1 MPSHRTV
8 EDYDRLVKGTVGW
21 PPGKWWDSPDAD
33 SIAHDI
39 CVRTLACDGPV
50 DRIIIGCVPVTT
62 LPAVKLAGY
71 RLAVVG
77 VTPSLLTTRLMS
89 RKPAST
95 DQPGPE
101 AVTTMMASQELAI
114 QIAEVTFS
122 SFEQIHQLAPGRWF
136 VWAASGAGK
145 SHYVRALHPRRCTT
159 VRAITAEVSAVFHI
173 IVDNYL
179 ASFIHPMD
187 SNGVFRKFHTWYIAV
202 RQAIGLRY
210 DLLDNP
216 LSARSYRFAP
226 SYPPAAILGQ
236 ADHPVRQWV
245 RSPRF
250 SLLRTAWVSIKLTPF
265 VVLACWAYGIRGLFT
280 LIPFAWLSFTRRP
293 LRTPFPVAEHVVLRQ
308 DFRQLRVLPPKSVA
322 SLHSHPGPASERNA
336 ADDTI
341 NSFITM
347 HGYDVY
353 SVQQSQRDV
362 ERQFSGSH
370 THYWPVDRVVP
381 QHSDDIVPTH
391 VIKLLNVDYYI
402 NWIEYL
408 WMAQPFMLFTFT
420 PQDPSGESDGIQ
432 WTTNADNTISM
443 RITGGATYRHQL
455 WDYDVD
461 IAEARYRGF
470 AVTYTVDR
478 VAVSEHWS
486 IVLLTPRSV
495 DPYSGPV
502 GCTLQRA
509 TLARDALCLD
519 GTIRPCAAI
528 RCSGPDPFLS
538 VCIPGTYASVRVP
551 STTEVI
557 LRGRCALGPSAYADL
572 TSVLGKEYPDGLTLA
587 HAAIFAA
594 FPVDKVGAA
603 CTSQLTVAD
612 SAIHYRTLSVGL
624 PTTDDK
630 PMGAVIAP
638 PVIPS
643 GYVPYRG
650 LCADVW
656 TVTERLAVVHND
668 QEVLPP
674 KYLGFAAEFAR
685 LLIPKAH
692 SIAPI
697 RVHDVIVAQSRPS
710 QRLKN
715 KIAAKKLSHFLSK
728 PAITISSFQKGE
740 VYSALKDP
748 RNIST
753 LPAEHCLI
761 YSQYT
766 RPFSDHLKT
775 TPWYAFGMH
784 PRKVGA
790 RIVFI
795 ARTSDEVIETDFS
808 RFDGTHSQGL
818 YHLELALLLR
828 AFPVEEHATIRTI
841 HQQMVSAKAWTKHG
855 CDYDMGGSRA
865 SGSADTSLF
874 NSIDNA
880 FVAYSAFRNDG
891 KKPEEAY
898 AALGLY
904 GGDDGITPDLDCS
917 VYEKT
922 AADLQLRLK
931 ATVHPAHARTSM
943 LGRIYPAPADGP
955 QNMADLPRQLAKLH
969 VCASRDPQV
978 WKTIVA
984 DRARG
989 ILAWDPDTPVLSHW
1003 ARLALRTHDSKS
1015 PIRDREAEFKVN
1027 QMAACLADGHII
1039 DTPCERVMYAEAAT
1053 SLGLPEFQ
1061 IREYCAMLDA
1071 ATTFVYPPLHIPP
1084 PPVLTTGV
1092 AMGNQYVQPGPTLG
1106 QAAMLA
1112 AATDSKR
1119 APLGWR
1125 CTHSDDIVFPIV
1137 IEPTG
1142 RPQPRET
1149 KTLAA
1154 AQPSIVTTKRVTV
1167 EAIIAGAV
1175 KPAGLVSWAFSALKP
1190 CVDCSG
1196 PLTITPAQLLRIS
1209 HMPKAVPPKRCKK
1222 CKGEQQKRIAAH
1234 AAASPGL

>member
-1 MPSHRTV
+1 MPAHRV
-8 EDYDRLVKGTVGW
+8 VDDYDDLVRASVGW
-21 PPGKWWDSPDAD
+21 PPGKWYESPDAD

-50 DRIIIGCVPVTT
+50 DRIIIGCVPATT

-71 RLAVVG
+71 RLAVVR
-77 VTPSLLTTRLMS
+77 VTPSLLTARLSS
-89 RKPAST
+89 RTSVA
-95 DQPGPE
+95 QPGPE
-101 AVTTMMASQELAI
+101 VVTVMMASQELAT
-114 QIAEVTFS
+114 QVAEVTFS
-122 SFEQIHQLAPGRWF
+122 SFEQIYQLAPGRWF

-145 SHYVRALHPRRCTT
+145 THYVRALHPRRCTT
-159 VRAITAEVSAVFHI
+159 VRAITAEVTAVFHI
-173 IVDNYL
+173 LVDNFSATFL
-179 ASFIHPMD
+179 HPMD
-187 SNGVFRKFHTWYIAV
+187 SVHWFGPKLHTWYIAV

-236 ADHPVRQWV
+236 AGHPVREWV

-250 SLLRTAWVSIKLTPF
+250 SLLRTAWCAAKLMPF
-265 VVLACWAYGIRGLFT
+265 VALVCYICGARGLFS
-280 LIPFAWLSFTRRP
+280 LLPLVYLAFTRRP

-308 DFRQLRVLPPKSVA
+308 DFRQLRVLPTKSVA

-381 QHSDDIVPTH
+381 EHSDDIVPTH
-391 VIKLLNVDYYI
+391 VVKLLNVDYYI
-402 NWIEYL
+402 DWVAYL

-432 WTTNADNTISM
+432 WTTNDDNTISM

-495 DPYSGPV
+495 DPYSGPI
-502 GCTLQRA
+502 GCTLRRA
-509 TLARDALCLD
+509 VLARNALCLD
-519 GTIRPCAAI
+519 GTTRLCAAI
-528 RCSGPDPFLS
+528 RCSGPEPFLS

-551 STTEVI
+551 STTEAI

-572 TSVLGKEYPDGLTLA
+572 TSVLGKEYPDGLALA
-587 HAAIFAA
+587 HAVIFAA

-603 CTSQLTVAD
+603 CSSKLTVAD
-612 SAIHYRTLSVGL
+612 SAIHYRTLAVGL

-638 PVIPS
+638 PIIPS
-643 GYVPYRG
+643 GYLPYRG

-656 TVTERLAVVHND
+656 TVTERIAVVHND

-685 LLIPKAH
+685 SLIPKAH

-697 RVHDVIVAQSRPS
+697 RVYDVIVAQTRPS
-710 QRLKN
+710 QRAKN
-715 KIAAKKLSHFLSK
+715 KVAAKKLSHFLSK
-728 PAITISSFQKGE
+728 PSITISSFQKGE
-740 VYSALKDP
+740 VYSTLKDP

-775 TPWYAFGMH
+775 TAWYAFGMH
-784 PRKVGA
+784 PRKVAA
-790 RIVFI
+790 RVVHL
-795 ARTSDEVIETDFS
+795 ARNSEEVIETDFS

-828 AFPVEEHATIRTI
+828 AFPVDEHATIRTI

-855 CDYDMGGSRA
+855 CDYEMGGSRA

-880 FVAYSAFRNDG
+880 FVAYSAFRNAG
-891 KKPEEAY
+891 KKPDEAY

-904 GGDDGITPDLDCS
+904 GGDDGITPDLDCK
-917 VYEKT
+917 VYEST

-931 ATVHPAHARTSM
+931 ATVHPAYARTSM

-955 QNMADLPRQLAKLH
+955 QHMADLPRQLAKLH

-1003 ARLALRTHDSKS
+1003 ARLALRTHDSHA
-1015 PIRDREAEFKVN
+1015 PIRDREAEFKVS
-1027 QMAACLADGHII
+1027 QMAAFLADGHIT
-1039 DTPCERVMYAEAAT
+1039 DTPCERIMYAEAAT

-1084 PPVLTTGV
+1084 PPVLTPGV
-1092 AMGNQYVQPGPTLG
+1092 AMGNQYSPPGPTLG
-1106 QAAMLA
+1106 QAAMLSVIS
-1112 AATDSKR
+1112 DSKR
-1119 APLGWR
+1119 EPLA
-1125 CTHSDDIVFPIV
+1125 PIV
-1137 IEPTG
+1137 IVPNA
-1142 RPQPRET
+1142 RPQPHET
-1149 KTLAA
+1149 KTLIA
-1154 AQPSIVTTKRVTV
+1154 AQPSIVTTKRVPI
-1167 EAIIAGAV
+1167 EAIIAGTV
-1175 KPAGLVSWAFSALKP
+1175 KPVGLVSWAFSALKP
-1190 CVDCSG
+1190 CIDCSG
-1196 PLTITPAQLLRIS
+1196 PLTITPAQLLRLS

-1222 CKGEQQKRIAAH
+1222 CKGDRQKRIADY
-1234 AAASPGL
+1234 AAESPGL